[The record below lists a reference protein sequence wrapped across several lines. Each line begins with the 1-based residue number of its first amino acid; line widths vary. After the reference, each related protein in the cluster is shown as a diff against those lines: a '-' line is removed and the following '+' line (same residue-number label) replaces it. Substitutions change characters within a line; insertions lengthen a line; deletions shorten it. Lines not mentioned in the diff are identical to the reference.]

1 MGRTAWLSNR
11 VKVNRGSPFNSSKK
25 TPPNQEETIAAIS
38 TPFGESGIGIVRLSG
53 SLAEPIAKKIFK
65 PKKDQS
71 YFISHHFHY
80 GEIIDNQSGNPV
92 DEVLIVL
99 MRSPKTYTK
108 EDILE
113 IHCHGGYFILQK
125 VLELVLKEGA
135 RMAQPGEF
143 TKRAFLNGRI
153 DLTRAEAVIDLIRA
167 KTQTSL
173 EIANQQL
180 RGWLY
185 REMAELKARLIEH
198 LALIE
203 AHIDFPE
210 EEIEPIAFREMKRDL
225 EGMIRQ
231 MEEWIAS
238 YEEGRIFREGI
249 SCAIIGKTNVGK
261 SSLLNVLLR
270 EERAIVTPIPGTT
283 RDVIEE
289 VLNVYGIPV
298 RLMDTA
304 GLRKPED
311 SIEQEGVR
319 RAKERVADSDFV
331 LLMLDGSRELD
342 GDDLGIFGEIKG
354 KKRVVII
361 NKNDLPLRISLEDV
375 KSRFENDPVVSIS
388 ALKNEGIDEL
398 KKTIYA
404 SLVHREVRATP
415 EHLIVANI
423 RHKNALAQAR
433 DNLSNA
439 LKGLEESTSLEFIA
453 FEFRSAL
460 EALGEMVGETT
471 TEEVLDRIFEQFCIG
486 K

>member
-1 MGRTAWLSNR
+1 VS
-11 VKVNRGSPFNSSKK
+11 RGSPSSPSKRI
-25 TPPNQEETIAAIS
+25 PPKEEETIAAIS
-38 TPFGESGIGIVRLSG
+38 TPFGESGIGIVRMSG
-53 SLAEPIAKKIFK
+53 SMAEPIARKLFK
-65 PKKDQS
+65 PKKDQFW
-71 YFISHHFHY
+71 FISHHFHY
-80 GEIIDNQSGNPV
+80 GEIIDPKSGNPV

-99 MRSPKTYTK
+99 MKSPRTYTK
-108 EDILE
+108 EDIVE
-113 IHCHGGYFILQK
+113 IHCHGGYFVLQR

-153 DLTRAEAVIDLIRA
+153 DLTQAEAVIDLIKA
-167 KTQTSL
+167 KTETSL

-185 REMAELKARLIEH
+185 CEMTALKARLIEN

-210 EEIEPIAFREMKRDL
+210 EEIEPIALGELKKDL
-225 EGMIRQ
+225 ERMIHQ
-231 MEEWIAS
+231 VEEWISS

-249 SCAIIGKTNVGK
+249 SCAIVGKTNVGK
-261 SSLLNVLLR
+261 SSLLNVLLK

-289 VLNVYGIPV
+289 VLNIYGIPI

-304 GLRKPED
+304 GLRKPAD
-311 SIEQEGVR
+311 YIEQEGVR
-319 RAKERVADSDFV
+319 RARERLADSDFV
-331 LLMLDGSRELD
+331 LLMLDGSGELD
-342 GDDLGIFGEIKG
+342 ADDFEIFGEIKG

-361 NKNDLPLRISLEDV
+361 NKNDLPLRISFEEV
-375 KSRFENDPVVSIS
+375 KDRFKNDPIVVIS
-388 ALKNEGIDEL
+388 ALKNEGIEDL
-398 KKTIYA
+398 KKTIYN
-404 SLVHREVRATP
+404 SLVHRDVRTTP

-423 RHKNALAQAR
+423 RHKAALTQMR

-439 LKGLEESTSLEFIA
+439 LKGLEEGISLEFIA

-460 EALGEMVGETT
+460 DALGELVGETA
-471 TEEVLDRIFEQFCIG
+471 TEEVLNRIFEQFCIG

>member
-1 MGRTAWLSNR
+1 M
-11 VKVNRGSPFNSSKK
+11 NRGSSSSSSKSAL
-25 TPPNQEETIAAIS
+25 TNQEETIAAIS
-38 TPFGESGIGIVRLSG
+38 TPFGESGIGIVRISG
-53 SLAEPIAKKIFK
+53 SSAEHIARKLFK

-80 GEIIDNQSGNPV
+80 GEIIDTQSGKAV

-99 MRSPKTYTK
+99 MKSPKTYTR
-108 EDILE
+108 EDIVE

-135 RMAQPGEF
+135 RMAHPGEF

-153 DLTRAEAVIDLIRA
+153 DLTQAEAVIDLIRA

-185 REMAELKARLIEH
+185 KEMADLRAQLINH
-198 LALIE
+198 LVMIE

-210 EEIEPIAFREMKRDL
+210 EEIEPVAFGEMRKNL
-225 EGMIRQ
+225 EILIHR
-231 MEEWIAS
+231 MEEWIGL
-238 YEEGRIFREGI
+238 YEEGKIFREGI
-249 SCAIIGKTNVGK
+249 SCAIVGKTNVGK
-261 SSLLNVLLR
+261 SSLLNVLLK

-289 VLNVYGIPV
+289 VLNIYGIPV

-304 GLRKPED
+304 GLRKPAD

-331 LLMLDGSRELD
+331 LLMLDGSRSLD
-342 GDDLGIFGEIKG
+342 KDDKEIFEEIKG
-354 KKRVVII
+354 KKRVVVV
-361 NKNDLPLRISLEDV
+361 NKKDLPLEISQEDV
-375 KSRFENDPVVSIS
+375 RRLFPEDPIISIS

-398 KKTIYA
+398 KQTIYS
-404 SLVHREVRATP
+404 SLVHRDMRATP

-423 RHKNALAQAR
+423 RHKKTITQVK

-439 LKGLEESTSLEFIA
+439 MKGLEEGTSLEFIA
-453 FEFRSAL
+453 FDIRSAL
-460 EALGEMVGETT
+460 EALGELVGETS
-471 TEEVLDRIFEQFCIG
+471 TEEVLNRIFEQFCIG

>member
-1 MGRTAWLSNR
+1 
-11 VKVNRGSPFNSSKK
+11 VNRGSSSKSSRR

-38 TPFGESGIGIVRLSG
+38 TPFGESGIGIVRISG
-53 SLAEPIAKKIFK
+53 SLAESIAKKIFRH
-65 PKKDQS
+65 KKEQS
-71 YFISHHFHY
+71 SFISHHFHY
-80 GEIIDNQSGNPV
+80 GEIIDPKSGNPV
-92 DEVLIVL
+92 DEVLIIL
-99 MRSPKTYTK
+99 MKSPKTYTK
-108 EDILE
+108 EDIIE
-113 IHCHGGYFILQK
+113 IQCHGGYFILQK
-125 VLELVLKEGA
+125 VLELVLREGA

-143 TKRAFLNGRI
+143 TKRAFLNERI
-153 DLTRAEAVIDLIRA
+153 DLTQAEAVIDLIRA

-180 RGWLY
+180 RGWLQ
-185 REMAELKARLIEH
+185 REMSELKERLLEG

-210 EEIEPIAFREMKRDL
+210 EDIEPIAFENLKGELDR
-225 EGMIRQ
+225 IIHQ

-249 SCAIIGKTNVGK
+249 SCAIVGKTNVGK
-261 SSLLNVLLR
+261 SSLLNVLLK
-270 EERAIVTPIPGTT
+270 EEKAIVTPIPGTT

-289 VLNVYGIPV
+289 LLNICGIPV

-331 LLMLDGSRELD
+331 LLMLDGSMELD
-342 GDDLGIFGEIKG
+342 EDDFEIFEEIKG
-354 KKRVVII
+354 KKGVVII
-361 NKNDLPLRISLEDV
+361 NKNDLPLRISLEEV
-375 KSRFENDPVVSIS
+375 KSRFKDDPIVFIS
-388 ALKNEGIDEL
+388 ALKKEGIDDL
-398 KKTIYA
+398 KKTINN

-423 RHKNALAQAR
+423 RHKKALTQVR
-433 DNLSNA
+433 DNVSNA
-439 LKGLEESTSLEFIA
+439 KKGIEEGTSLEFIA
-453 FEFRSAL
+453 FEIRSGL
-460 EALGEMVGETT
+460 ESLRELVGETT